1 VSKDLSTEIAIILE
15 EVVQEF
21 ISAQKQHPHWPDDL
35 IHGATILAEESGE
48 VVKAALQ
55 YTYEPHTALQYTYEP
70 HTALQYTYEPHKG
83 TNLYDLEKELI
94 QTAAMAIRNLV
105 HIRLNHIAVKPD
117 NGEVVN
123 DFT

>member
-1 VSKDLSTEIAIILE
+1 MSKDLSTEIAIILE

-55 YTYEPHTALQYTYEP
+55 YTYEPH
-70 HTALQYTYEPHKG
+70 KG